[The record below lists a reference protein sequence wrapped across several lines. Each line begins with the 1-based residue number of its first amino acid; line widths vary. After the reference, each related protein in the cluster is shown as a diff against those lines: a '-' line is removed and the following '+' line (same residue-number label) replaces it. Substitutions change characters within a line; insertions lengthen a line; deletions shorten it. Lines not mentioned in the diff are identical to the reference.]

1 VASTAGKRAAP
12 EGAAAVRSYIT
23 RQPDKARVALK
34 AIRSAIKAAAPK
46 GDEVIS
52 YGIPAYCVNDR
63 VLIYYAGWKNHV
75 SLYPMTPAIRR
86 AFAADI
92 KGLKVAK
99 GTIQFPLTKA
109 IPVPLVR
116 RLVRARLAEL
126 RARGR

>member
-1 VASTAGKRAAP
+1 VASTAGKRGVP
-12 EGAAAVRSYIT
+12 EGAAAVRSYIA
-23 RQPDKARVALK
+23 RQPDKARAALK
-34 AIRSAIKAAAPK
+34 AIRTAIKAAAPR

-52 YGIPAYCVNDR
+52 YGIPAYCVNER

-86 AFAADI
+86 AFAAEI

-109 IPVPLVR
+109 IPAVLVR
-116 RLVRARLAEL
+116 KLVRARVAEL
-126 RARGR
+126 KARGR

>member
-1 VASTAGKRAAP
+1 M
-12 EGAAAVRSYIT
+12 AAVRKGTSASQVRGYIAK
-23 RQPDKARVALK
+23 QPDKARAALK

-46 GDEVIS
+46 GEDVIS
-52 YGIPAYCVNDR
+52 YGIPAYCVEDR
-63 VLIYYAGWKNHV
+63 VLVYYGGWKNHV
-75 SLYPMTPAIRR
+75 SLYPMTPGIRR

-92 KGLKVAK
+92 KGLKVSK

-109 IPVPLVR
+109 VPIPLVR